1 MSGFGPLEKLF
12 QNICVVLPG
21 WVRLMRWSRG
31 CIQYKKVRGTE
42 VVVLLTDSHV
52 NMIVNSAR
60 RSRGVTCS
68 HPESAA
74 RGVGYL
80 TCEVPKK
87 SYYEQRCA
95 FNQVCRLTDIVRQLA
110 KSSCPS
116 PRLEFSTFSVPCE
129 PFLPCLKLSQEWQA
143 KHNEN
148 YRKSPSSKFEVWCK
162 TFLANDQIS
171 SCFSSRRG

>member
-1 MSGFGPLEKLF
+1 
-12 QNICVVLPG
+12 
-21 WVRLMRWSRG
+21 MRWSRG
-31 CIQYKKVRGTE
+31 CIQYKQVRGTE

-87 SYYEQRCA
+87 SYYEQRNAVLLIRCA
-95 FNQVCRLTDIVRQLA
+95 DSQILYVSSQNQAVHLRD
-110 KSSCPS
+110 
-116 PRLEFSTFSVPCE
+116 
-129 PFLPCLKLSQEWQA
+129 
-143 KHNEN
+143 
-148 YRKSPSSKFEVWCK
+148 
-162 TFLANDQIS
+162 
-171 SCFSSRRG
+171 